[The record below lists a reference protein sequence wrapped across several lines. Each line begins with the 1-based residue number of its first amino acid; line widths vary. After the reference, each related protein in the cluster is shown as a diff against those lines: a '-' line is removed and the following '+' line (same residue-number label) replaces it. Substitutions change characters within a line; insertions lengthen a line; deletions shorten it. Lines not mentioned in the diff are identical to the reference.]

1 MERDNGRFEL
11 LIRKVNDV
19 FGGSWAM
26 FRAWRTDVDEDEDAP
41 VMGRKMILTLTMKAH
56 MDSMAG
62 MKVFGLRVSSG
73 EMSGL
78 TINPEACV

>member
-41 VMGRKMILTLTMKAH
+41 VMGPENDINTDH
-56 MDSMAG
+56 ESSHGQHGG